1 MTSPPHWYRDPVADE
16 AEEDA
21 ADSMVR
27 PYTVTRGRTAP
38 ERDDFSLIT
47 VLTTVREQSDEFGA
61 PARPSARGLQPEHR
75 VVLERCRRSAALAE
89 VAAELR
95 LPVSLA
101 KILVADLVSQGL
113 LLARAPLAVAVG
125 GRADLGLLTA
135 VREGLRRL

>member
-1 MTSPPHWYRDPVADE
+1 
-16 AEEDA
+16 
-21 ADSMVR
+21 MVR

-47 VLTTVREQSDEFGA
+47 VLTTARDRSGGTQA
-61 PARPSARGLQPEHR
+61 AARPGPRGLQPEHR

-101 KILVADLVSQGL
+101 KILVADLVDQGL

-125 GRADLGLLTA
+125 GRSDLGLLSA